1 VTANQR
7 LTVAGLA
14 IAGIA
19 CAAVLLAF
27 AANACPTDAPGQ
39 PCPDAARNRAVV
51 VTLAALCVGLLVA
64 PFAFLADFALN
75 RRIVYRGA
83 WWRAGRRAALAALVV
98 AVVAALRLG
107 GALTVPV
114 LIFVVLLA
122 IIVERFVSA
131 RGA

>member
-1 VTANQR
+1 MTSSQR

-14 IAGIA
+14 VAGIV
-19 CAAVLLAF
+19 AAAILIAF
-27 AANACPTDAPGQ
+27 AAGACPTEAAGQ

-51 VTLAALCVGLLVA
+51 VTLASLCVGLLVA
-64 PFAFLADFALN
+64 PFAFLADFALH

-83 WWRAGRRAALAALVV
+83 WWRAGRRAILAALVV

-122 IIVERFVSA
+122 IVVERFVSA